1 MQDVKDKTIPGGEDF
16 AQGEKRMR
24 LNMGPQHPSTHGV
37 LQVIVDLE
45 GELVV
50 RCDPVPGYLHR
61 GTEKL
66 AENKYYTQIIPL
78 TDRLDYLSP
87 FNNNLAY
94 VMAVEKL
101 LGLEVPPRAQ
111 WIRLILSELQRI
123 ASHLIWFGTHVMD
136 IGGIT
141 PFLYALRDRETIL
154 DIFEMCCGARLTVSY
169 CRIGGLMADVPA
181 GFVEK
186 VQDFVK
192 LFQLSIKDYHKMVTK
207 NPIFVG
213 RTVGVGVIAPD
224 DAVSLGLTGPTLRG
238 SGVNLDLRKA
248 EPYLYYDQLDF
259 DVPLG
264 TKGDSYDR
272 YLVRMEEMAQAT
284 RLVEQAL
291 AKLPEKG
298 PVKAD
303 DPKVMLPPK
312 ELSMSRAEEMQRH
325 FYQVI
330 HGFPTPVGEAYASIE
345 GSKGELGFYIISDG
359 SSRPYRMKIRAPSF
373 VNLQALPMMTEGR
386 MLADV
391 ITCIGTIDIVLGEV
405 DR

>member
-1 MQDVKDKTIPGGEDF
+1 MQETKFHTEEGEVF
-16 AQGEKRMR
+16 RGEKRMR

-37 LQVIVDLE
+37 LQVILDLE
-45 GELVV
+45 GEVVV

-66 AENKYYTQIIPL
+66 AEGKYYQQVIPL

-94 VMAVEKL
+94 VFAVEKL
-101 LGLEVPPRAQ
+101 LGIEDKIPDRGV

-123 ASHLIWFGTHVMD
+123 SSHLLWFGTHIMD
-136 IGGIT
+136 IGAIT
-141 PFLYALRDRETIL
+141 PFLYAMRERELIL

-169 CRIGGLMADVPA
+169 ARIGGLMGEPPP
-181 GFVEK
+181 GFAEK
-186 VQDFVK
+186 VGEFVRVFPERHAEYMR
-192 LFQLSIKDYHKMVTK
+192 LVTR
-207 NPIFVG
+207 NPIFMDRAVD
-213 RTVGVGVIAPD
+213 VGVITPE
-224 DAVSLGLTGPTLRG
+224 DAIDMGLTGPSLRG
-238 SGVNLDLRKA
+238 SGVNYDIRKR
-248 EPYLYYDQLDF
+248 EPYLFYDQLDF
-259 DVPLG
+259 DVPVG
-264 TKGDSYDR
+264 TKGDCYDR
-272 YLVRMEEMAQAT
+272 YLVRMEEMIQSC

-291 AKLPEKG
+291 KKLPSSG

-312 ELSMSRAEEMQRH
+312 ELVISQAEAMQRH

-330 HGFPTPVGEAYASIE
+330 HGFPTPVGECYGKIE

-359 SSRPYRMKIRAPSF
+359 SSHPYRLKIRAPSF
-373 VNLQALPMMTEGR
+373 VNLQSLPLMTEGR
-386 MLADV
+386 MVSDV
-391 ITCIGTIDIVLGEV
+391 VTCIGTIDIVLGEV